1 VKRQKESGANSRV
14 AKVCTQI
21 KLLQIGY
28 GLGSHW
34 WIRRHTT
41 QWKEERGLRDPNP
54 YRQDRTCVGL
64 KTMKREYW

>member
-41 QWKEERGLRDPNP
+41 QWKEERGL
-54 YRQDRTCVGL
+54 
-64 KTMKREYW
+64 